1 MEVAARCSGSLG
13 WKSSR
18 GNISNFPNRWLSS
31 RGIQTVMRLAAAA
44 SSYRSVEVQMKARD
58 IMTPDPSVVT
68 PQQPI
73 AHAAEIMRERD
84 VGMVPVVDDVSN
96 MRLEGVLTDRDIAV
110 RCVAFGHD
118 GSCKVQDHMT
128 TDDLDVVRAD
138 ADISEVV
145 TRMETDRVRRIPV
158 VADGAR
164 VVGIIAQADLALKLG
179 PKDPTLVEEVLERIS
194 EPVHT

>member
-1 MEVAARCSGSLG
+1 
-13 WKSSR
+13 
-18 GNISNFPNRWLSS
+18 
-31 RGIQTVMRLAAAA
+31 MRLAAAA
-44 SSYRSVEVQMKARD
+44 SRHRSVEVQMKARD

-84 VGMVPVVDDVSN
+84 VGMVPVVDDLSN
-96 MRLEGVLTDRDIAV
+96 LRLEGVLTDRDIAI

-118 GSCKVQDHMT
+118 GSCRVQDHMT
-128 TDDLDVVRAD
+128 TDGLDVVRAD
-138 ADISEVV
+138 ADISEVI
-145 TRMETDRVRRIPV
+145 TKMETDRVRRIPV
-158 VADGAR
+158 VDDGSR
-164 VVGIIAQADLALKLG
+164 IVGIIAQADLAVKIG